1 MGEFGCATYIFA
13 LAVTSHPQ
21 ADFKSV
27 FKAIYANLK
36 KYTNMLIKLYLRN
49 FAKNVLVQVQLSLKN
64 LSLQQ
69 M

>member
-27 FKAIYANLK
+27 FNSIYANLK
-36 KYTNMLIKLYLRN
+36 KYTNTTIELYLKN
-49 FAKNVLVQVQLSLKN
+49 FLQNVLKQVQLLLKN
-64 LSLQQ
+64 QLCLLK
-69 M
+69 